1 MKLKEIA
8 NKLMETG
15 EIGLADFKALKLK
28 DLEKLTE
35 EIKHWCL
42 YSGDKSEKLGK
53 NLSDN

>member
-15 EIGLADFKALKLK
+15 EMGLADFKALKLK

-42 YSGDKSEKLGK
+42 YSGDKPEKLGK